1 MTLMPSLGMYCSER
15 SWNMTFDLRRT
26 VFSKL
31 ARRRMCNCS
40 FDSSKCASK
49 ESWGVGVEHIS
60 RSKRANSCTFFLSAL
75 KKLAFALIN
84 FSKWIFIWENVFL
97 YWHTSWSW
105 PTKKIFTFLL
115 VLPRKKEMFFECVFC
130 HVGAEQSLPFMI
142 YLRSCTL
149 MTFTAAAVTF
159 VLKSTYSLQ
168 ATSLM
173 HASNQVYR

>member
-1 MTLMPSLGMYCSER
+1 MYCSER

-31 ARRRMCNCS
+31 ARRRKCNCS

-60 RSKRANSCTFFLSAL
+60 RSKRANSCTFFCRLL
-75 KKLAFALIN
+75 KKSAFALIN
-84 FSKWIFIWENVFL
+84 SSKWIFIWENLFL
-97 YWHTSWSW
+97 YWHTPWSWS
-105 PTKKIFTFLL
+105 TGITQKK
-115 VLPRKKEMFFECVFC
+115 RDVFC
-130 HVGAEQSLPFMI
+130 HVGAEQSLPLIMI
-142 YLRSCTL
+142 HLRSCTL

>member
-1 MTLMPSLGMYCSER
+1 MLVNILAWRWCLFLGMYCSER

-31 ARRRMCNCS
+31 ARRRKCNCS

-84 FSKWIFIWENVFL
+84 SSKWIFLWENLFL
-97 YWHTSWSW
+97 YWQTSWSW
-105 PTKKIFTFLL
+105 PTKKYLL
-115 VLPRKKEMFFECVFC
+115 FYWYYPEKKRCSLNVFFVMLERNSP
-130 HVGAEQSLPFMI
+130 SLSWYI
-142 YLRSCTL
+142 
-149 MTFTAAAVTF
+149 
-159 VLKSTYSLQ
+159 
-168 ATSLM
+168 
-173 HASNQVYR
+173 

>member
-1 MTLMPSLGMYCSER
+1 MYCSER

-31 ARRRMCNCS
+31 ARRRKCNCS

-60 RSKRANSCTFFLSAL
+60 RSKRANSCTFVLSAL

-84 FSKWIFIWENVFL
+84 FSKWIFIWENLFFVLAHF
-97 YWHTSWSW
+97 
-105 PTKKIFTFLL
+105 L
-115 VLPRKKEMFFECVFC
+115 VLANKKNIYFSTGITQKKRDVFC
-130 HVGAEQSLPFMI
+130 HVGAEQSLPLIMI
-142 YLRSCTL
+142 HLRSCTL
-149 MTFTAAAVTF
+149 MTFTTAAVTF